1 MFDKTDKKSKLDQGT
16 KKIFKEI
23 ENREKGVNEKGFI
36 KYFSYE
42 PTALVNNLLGQNT
55 QDLRKSLDEIEQ
67 QKIELEKDERNSTN
81 NKNGNDSLNIILS
94 VTDRLYQFFQYK
106 LLPGEQPDELKL
118 PKWVKVTKQR
128 FDVIKKEVQN
138 AKKKKNLQAR
148 PNCSRLV
155 TSSES
160 DKLLQDIEHG
170 KITYEEALKKM
181 TNIRG
186 DIYMLVK
193 LKSFTQNQ
201 NKMLNIL
208 FMVDKIFTGKLKT
221 LQENNEGYLDIFK

>member
-1 MFDKTDKKSKLDQGT
+1 MGKINQTKVRCDKKGSSKC
-16 KKIFKEI
+16 
-23 ENREKGVNEKGFI
+23 
-36 KYFSYE
+36 
-42 PTALVNNLLGQNT
+42 
-55 QDLRKSLDEIEQ
+55 
-67 QKIELEKDERNSTN
+67 
-81 NKNGNDSLNIILS
+81 
-94 VTDRLYQFFQYK
+94 
-106 LLPGEQPDELKL
+106 
-118 PKWVKVTKQR
+118 
-128 FDVIKKEVQN
+128 
-138 AKKKKNLQAR
+138 KKKKNLQAR

>member
-1 MFDKTDKKSKLDQGT
+1 M
-16 KKIFKEI
+16 
-23 ENREKGVNEKGFI
+23 
-36 KYFSYE
+36 
-42 PTALVNNLLGQNT
+42 
-55 QDLRKSLDEIEQ
+55 
-67 QKIELEKDERNSTN
+67 
-81 NKNGNDSLNIILS
+81 
-94 VTDRLYQFFQYK
+94 
-106 LLPGEQPDELKL
+106 PGEQPNKLKL
-118 PKWVKVTKQR
+118 PKWVKVSKKR
-128 FDVIKKEVQN
+128 FDVIKSKVQT
-138 AKKKKNLQAR
+138 AKKDKLMVR
-148 PNCSRLV
+148 PNRNRLI
-155 TSSES
+155 TSNES
-160 DKLLQDIEHG
+160 SKLLQDIEHG